1 MPARCRYPS
10 SAVWF
15 LYVRHSF
22 SFASFQYYLGK
33 CDPDAEK
40 LQLPGSTLWH
50 HFERCPQTRRC
61 AISADTP
68 VLDRSTHTGKI
79 LSFRSPVRY
88 SPPQRR
94 SDAATRWVQSFTHAI
109 AVALDTL
116 TRLYHA
122 EFRWHIDALQGIDSR
137 CSGSAGMQALEVSPL
152 PPYKRRAR
160 PERHVSRM
168 QRAYAGMISADWH
181 AQGSVPRPR
190 TEQGA
195 TERGARAPAVS
206 HRPETNAFSLY
217 CFSECDQSD
226 HAAWNRRPSASSPG
240 LDQARCFSRLVHEE
254 SISSRHLHEAQGL
267 CVSIQTGRTLSE
279 QCPIRDT
286 ARVI

>member
-206 HRPETNAFSLY
+206 QLARVDSSRHVVQSTGLSYHRSAFVFLDRPETNAFSLY

-240 LDQARCFSRLVHEE
+240 LDQARCFS
-254 SISSRHLHEAQGL
+254 
-267 CVSIQTGRTLSE
+267 
-279 QCPIRDT
+279 
-286 ARVI
+286 